1 MIMQITVNMF
11 EQILFSEGK
20 NTPVIGARGIHE
32 FVNLHYN
39 GTIGTVTVLAKDT
52 YTAACLWIISNLF
65 QLAGIFAAYAAK
77 VRNLIAFSRGDGVTV
92 NIEFGGYI
100 VPHFFF
106 FWRFATTLHLLV
118 TLFCLMRKI
127 DVDKETMKHSFC
139 FCFRF

>member
-1 MIMQITVNMF
+1 MF

-20 NTPVIGARGIHE
+20 NVPVIGACGIYE

-39 GTIGTVTVLAKDT
+39 GTIGTVIVLAKDT
-52 YTAACLWIISNLF
+52 YAATRLWVIGNLF
-65 QLAGIFAAYAAK
+65 QLAGIFAAYTAE
-77 VRNLIAFSRGDGVTV
+77 VGNLVSFSHGDSVTV
-92 NIEFGGYI
+92 NIEFGRYI

-106 FWRFATTLHLLV
+106 FWRFAAALHLPV

-139 FCFRF
+139 FRFSF